1 MQPSVHVEL
10 ATRLTPGSI
19 SLLHWTNA
27 RLEAICR
34 FPPGRSTGYRE
45 RRGSGSV
52 MSQSRLA
59 EPPTWRRRLGAA
71 LAGLGVYLLMAVT
84 AVWLPSGLSAVSVP
98 LGLAAG
104 TWSRAD

>member
-34 FPPGRSTGYRE
+34 FPQGARPDTV
-45 RRGSGSV
+45 SV
-52 MSQSRLA
+52 
-59 EPPTWRRRLGAA
+59 E
-71 LAGLGVYLLMAVT
+71 GLGT
-84 AVWLPSGLSAVSVP
+84 S
-98 LGLAAG
+98 
-104 TWSRAD
+104 